1 MPTLPLVP
9 AGVFKT
15 EVIVR
20 NWLNYDIKHIFNG
33 MGMLNLTF
41 KMLKGFPRLEITGTM
56 PTLPL
61 LPVGV
66 FKTEG
71 IANNWLNYEIK
82 HIFDDMEMLN
92 IVFKMLNG
100 FPRLVITGTM
110 PTLPLVPVGAFKTEV
125 IVSNWL
131 NYDIKHFFNDV
142 EMLSLTLKELT
153 GFPRLE
159 ITGTMP
165 TLPLVPAG
173 VFKTEVI
180 VNNWL
185 NYEIKHI
192 FNDMEMLNMIFKM
205 LHGYPRLAITGTMP
219 TLPLV
224 PAGVFKTEVIVS
236 NWLNYDIKHI
246 FNNMEMLNIV
256 FKMLNG
262 FPKLAITG
270 TMPTVPFLPAGV
282 FKTEVI
288 ANSRFN
294 YEIKH
299 IFNEME
305 MLKITV
311 KMVKGFPRIE
321 IAGKMPTLPI
331 IPTGAFKTEI
341 IAKSWKNYEIR
352 HIFNGMQMLNLKI
365 AIINGKMEMIGKYGM
380 THKTHLVMEYEY
392 MRWVKIMLPTTNT
405 WLSKELRIEMH
416 YQPTN
421 EAKLLEGGNSKIVAK
436 HDNMPLME
444 IGGYFGLT
452 WDSTVYEILVKDFH
466 INLMNLE
473 TILPFEII
481 LPEVKFYGKIFL
493 DRQNRNGWL
502 PKLAFEAQIH
512 KDEKIVFH
520 YLLTTVE
527 TPYKLHIFFPYFFQ
541 HVLHLTNEHL
551 EITHEHI
558 VLGNKQVIKTLCNL
572 TAKKLIGTITPTL
585 MSFELFDGELSL
597 VKYVTELTK
606 IEVGRNAMV
615 LEGVKTFEFNAYQ
628 PMLLPKI
635 LGFNKLMTKVHLEVA
650 DKAAGKV
657 NINVAVSKD
666 TTELVKVVVNNVEAP
681 YMIVLEAPVLALEM
695 KYDYELTTKVGNLMI
710 NDKTYTMVKPTVA
723 NEAEVIVFGFP
734 VVKVALRADEVKITT
749 IIPKLPEI
757 EVAFLTNGIKIT
769 AIIPDLPEIVAAVTL
784 KTFSL
789 FQNTLG
795 IQILVGKMS
804 HKTLFGRNFNM
815 LKKAFVDVKL
825 IGSGIEL
832 LGDYEV
838 FHHLNW
844 NIVGLENID
853 VEWTGKVLCPVVKL
867 FKTPMV
873 TEGKLLFKNFVL
885 DIKMVEKLMDVPY
898 TLIVKT
904 KPLTVAL
911 LPFFHYP

>member
-1 MPTLPLVP
+1 MGPRLEITGTMPNTRFFTAGAFKTEVIVNNMLNYEFKHIFNGKEMLNLTFKMLKGLPRLEITGTMPTSRYFTAGVFKTEVIVNNLLNYDLKHIFNGLEMLSMEFKMLNGFPRLQITGTMPSSRFFAPGVFKTDVIDTNWLNFDIKHIFNDMEMLSLTLKELNGFPRLEVTGTMLALQPILP

-15 EVIVR
+15 EVIVNNWFNYEIKHVFNNMEMLNIVFKMLNGFPR
-20 NWLNYDIKHIFNG
+20 LVITRTMPTLPLVPTGAFKTEVIVSNWLNYDIKHIFNG
-33 MGMLNLTF
+33 MEMLNFTF
-41 KMLKGFPRLEITGTM
+41 KMLNGFPTIEVKGTMPTLPLLPAGVFKTEMIVSDWVGYEIKHIFNDKEMLSMTLKMLKGFPRLEITGTM

-66 FKTEG
+66 FKTEV
-71 IANNWLNYEIK
+71 IA
-82 HIFDDMEMLN
+82 
-92 IVFKMLNG
+92 
-100 FPRLVITGTM
+100 
-110 PTLPLVPVGAFKTEV
+110 
-125 IVSNWL
+125 
-131 NYDIKHFFNDV
+131 
-142 EMLSLTLKELT
+142 
-153 GFPRLE
+153 
-159 ITGTMP
+159 
-165 TLPLVPAG
+165 
-173 VFKTEVI
+173 
-180 VNNWL
+180 NNWL

-192 FNDMEMLNMIFKM
+192 FNDMEMLSLTLKELTGF
-205 LHGYPRLAITGTMP
+205 PRL
-219 TLPLV
+219 
-224 PAGVFKTEVIVS
+224 E
-236 NWLNYDIKHI
+236 
-246 FNNMEMLNIV
+246 
-256 FKMLNG
+256 
-262 FPKLAITG
+262 ITG

-299 IFNEME
+299 IFNDME

-341 IAKSWKNYEIR
+341 IAKSWKNYDIR

-405 WLSKELRIEMH
+405 WLSKELGIEMH
-416 YQPTN
+416 YQATN
-421 EAKLLEGGNSKIVAK
+421 EAKLLEGGNIKIVAM

-493 DRQNRNGWL
+493 DRQNRNGLL

-541 HVLHLTNEHL
+541 HVLNLTHEHL

-615 LEGVKTFEFNAYQ
+615 LEGVKTVEFNAYQ

-635 LGFNKLMTKVHLEVA
+635 LGFNKLMTKFHLEVA

-657 NINVAVSKD
+657 NINVA
-666 TTELVKVVVNNVEAP
+666 
-681 YMIVLEAPVLALEM
+681 
-695 KYDYELTTKVGNLMI
+695 
-710 NDKTYTMVKPTVA
+710 
-723 NEAEVIVFGFP
+723 
-734 VVKVALRADEVKITT
+734 
-749 IIPKLPEI
+749 
-757 EVAFLTNGIKIT
+757 
-769 AIIPDLPEIVAAVTL
+769 
-784 KTFSL
+784 
-789 FQNTLG
+789 
-795 IQILVGKMS
+795 
-804 HKTLFGRNFNM
+804 
-815 LKKAFVDVKL
+815 
-825 IGSGIEL
+825 
-832 LGDYEV
+832 
-838 FHHLNW
+838 
-844 NIVGLENID
+844 
-853 VEWTGKVLCPVVKL
+853 
-867 FKTPMV
+867 
-873 TEGKLLFKNFVL
+873 
-885 DIKMVEKLMDVPY
+885 
-898 TLIVKT
+898 
-904 KPLTVAL
+904 
-911 LPFFHYP
+911 